1 MPRIILAS
9 QSPRRRQLLGQLGLE
24 DFTIL
29 VPDVDES
36 YDPALSPEEIV
47 SSICRRKARAARD
60 MADDG
65 EAIII
70 AADTMVFLDGLRLG
84 KPHTLT
90 VALGKVLYYAVVNVA
105 YGDDVAYLIYML
117 RTRNA
122 AVFQR
127 IHKAEVFLY
136 RHIRIK
142 RRLFG
147 QEAYLGLRLKR
158 LFEYVR
164 TVYLRR
170 SAGGGQVAG
179 EDVERRR
186 LACAVRAE
194 KAHYLAL
201 GDIECDVLEHVLC
214 AEIFVYT
221 VDLDHVRTLPPF

>member
-1 MPRIILAS
+1 MGDEKSLFAGLDLCRTEA
-9 QSPRRRQLLGQLGLE
+9 QLTW
-24 DFTIL
+24 F
-29 VPDVDES
+29 DERKME
-36 YDPALSPEEIV
+36 PESLRV
-47 SSICRRKARAARD
+47 S
-60 MADDG
+60 G
-65 EAIII
+65 EA
-70 AADTMVFLDGLRLG
+70 AAAAGE
-84 KPHTLT
+84 
-90 VALGKVLYYAVVNVA
+90 
-105 YGDDVAYLIYML
+105 YLIPMVL
-117 RTRNA
+117 
-122 AVFQR
+122 AV
-127 IHKAEVFLY
+127 KPGNKEW
-136 RHIRIK
+136 
-142 RRLFG
+142 LFG